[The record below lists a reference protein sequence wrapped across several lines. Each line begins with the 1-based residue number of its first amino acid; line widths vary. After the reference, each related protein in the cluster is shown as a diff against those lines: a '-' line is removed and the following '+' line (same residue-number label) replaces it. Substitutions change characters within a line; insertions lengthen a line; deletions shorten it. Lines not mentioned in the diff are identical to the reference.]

1 MQIMSRTYQTTIPN
15 RVEMHNIIR
24 TAFEHGVTFYD
35 AAEAYGPMRWSE
47 FSVKAWPRSAMRW

>member
-1 MQIMSRTYQTTIPN
+1 MSRTYQTTIPN

-35 AAEAYGPMRWSE
+35 AAEAYGPHEVGIRPANSPTE
-47 FSVKAWPRSAMRW
+47 LQH